1 MKPLKIFTGNSN
13 PVLAQRICKYLKL
26 EPGRVNIHTF
36 SNENIKVKIQENVR
50 ESDVF
55 VIQTAS
61 PPVNIHFMELLI
73 LIDALKYAS
82 AGRIT
87 AVMPYYFYVR
97 SDKKDEPRISITARL
112 VADLLK
118 TAGAN
123 RILCLN
129 LHSPQIMGFSRI
141 PIDQLSAID
150 MICDYFKKSQDLSNF
165 IAVAPDVGRA
175 RQTEAYAKLLKL
187 PMAVI
192 EKQRQGDKEDAEVR
206 RVIGDVNEKNVI
218 MMDDEVLSGNTLIK
232 GAKALKENGADK
244 VFAACVHGYLSENA
258 VENIRKSPIEKLVVT
273 NTLPLAE
280 YKKKSGV
287 EELCVGKLIAQGIKA
302 IHEGTPVSE
311 LYRI

>member
-1 MKPLKIFTGNSN
+1 MNQLKIFTGNSN
-13 PVLAQRICKYLKL
+13 PVLAQRICKYLQL
-26 EPGRVNIHTF
+26 EPGQINIHTF

-61 PPVNIHFMELLI
+61 PPVNVHFMELLI

-118 TAGAN
+118 TAGAT

-192 EKQRQGDKEDAEVR
+192 EKKRQGDKETAEVR
-206 RVIGDVNEKNVI
+206 RVIGDVNGKNVI
-218 MMDDEVLSGNTLIK
+218 MMDDEVLSGDTLIK

-258 VENIRKSPIEKLVVT
+258 VENIKKSPIEQLVVT

-287 EELCVGKLIAQGIKA
+287 EELCVAKLIAQGIKA